1 MTNHKIFALGNVQL
15 QSGETLHDAKIAYQ
29 TYGTLNAAKDNVV
42 LLPTFYT
49 GTHKRNEAYFG
60 PGRAIDPA
68 RHFIISP
75 NTFGNGLSSSPSNAT
90 PPSDGARFPHVTHF
104 DNVACQHIMLREV
117 FGITQL
123 ALVAGWSMG
132 ASQSYQ
138 WASQYPEMVKAIVP
152 FCGSARC
159 APHNYM
165 FLAGVKAAL
174 QADPAWNN
182 GRYTTQPERGLRA
195 FGRVYAGWV
204 YSQTWF
210 REGYYKQLG
219 FETLEDMLEDW
230 ERDHLEWDANDLL
243 AKIWTWQHCDISEND
258 RYNGDFPKALASI
271 RARAI
276 LIPCTTD
283 LYFPPEDNE
292 IEARY
297 MPRAEF
303 RPFASVWGH
312 AVPSGNRVPE
322 FHRFLDAAVA
332 ESMAP

>member
-1 MTNHKIFALGNVQL
+1 
-15 QSGETLHDAKIAYQ
+15 
-29 TYGTLNAAKDNVV
+29 
-42 LLPTFYT
+42 
-49 GTHKRNEAYFG
+49 
-60 PGRAIDPA
+60 
-68 RHFIISP
+68 
-75 NTFGNGLSSSPSNAT
+75 
-90 PPSDGARFPHVTHF
+90 
-104 DNVACQHIMLREV
+104 
-117 FGITQL
+117 
-123 ALVAGWSMG
+123 
-132 ASQSYQ
+132 
-138 WASQYPEMVKAIVP
+138 
-152 FCGSARC
+152 
-159 APHNYM
+159 M

-243 AKIWTWQHCDISEND
+243 AKIWTWQHCDIREND

-332 ESMAP
+332 EIMAP